1 MHIINDFG
9 FELIVHCKSRDDDL
23 APKLLT
29 WGRSTIGDSLG
40 SELHFFSA
48 T

>member
-1 MHIINDFG
+1 MMI
-9 FELIVHCKSRDDDL
+9 L

-40 SELHFFSA
+40 LELHFFSA